1 MIIYDMSNIF
11 FSTVHEY
18 NARTKEPIDENT
30 LRGLILSR
38 ISAYNRKFKQHG
50 NTIVLAYD
58 SRVNYWRKELFSLY
72 KAKRKKTRDESDIDW
87 DAIFKMWN
95 KLVEEYSTVLP
106 YVSLCVDSAEAD
118 DIFATLCFR
127 YSDVEESIMI
137 VSSDEDIVQLQKMYK
152 NIKQFSLKRKNF
164 ITIENTKY
172 DLFEHILRGDSGDGI
187 PNILSDENC
196 LMEGVRQT
204 SLATKKIEE
213 WRSHGIRNVSKFC
226 DERMLERF
234 KLNKKLIDFEE
245 IPMEIIE
252 AIDDAYKSFKIPK
265 GRVFNYLIKHRLT
278 GLMDNFK

>member
-18 NARTKEPIDENT
+18 NARTKEPLDENT

-38 ISAYNRKFKQHG
+38 ISAYNRKFRQHG

-72 KAKRKKTRDESDIDW
+72 KAKRKKTREESDIDW

-95 KLVEEYSTVLP
+95 TLVEEFRTVLP
-106 YVSLCVDSAEAD
+106 YVSLCVDGAEAD

-127 YSDVEESIMI
+127 YSDVEETIMI
-137 VSSDEDIVQLQKMYK
+137 VSSDEDIIQLQKMYK
-152 NIKQFSLKRKNF
+152 NVKQFSLKRKNY
-164 ITIENTKY
+164 ITIDNTKY

-187 PNILSDENC
+187 PNILSEEDC
-196 LMEGVRQT
+196 LIKGERQK
-204 SLATKKIEE
+204 SLMSKKIEE
-213 WRSHGIRNVSKFC
+213 WRGHGLRNADKFC
-226 DERMLERF
+226 DEKMLARL
-234 KLNKKLIDFEE
+234 KLNKTLIDFEE
-245 IPMEIIE
+245 IPMNIIE
-252 AIDDAYKSFKIPK
+252 AIDEAYKSFKVPK
-265 GRVFNYLIKHRLT
+265 GRLFNYLIKHRLT